1 MKQIILFV
9 FFICSLPAQAQK
21 TDTLTNAAIIEMI
34 EFGFDESVIISKIR
48 TSVAK
53 FDTSIDSLKYMKSK
67 GVSNAILAKIVE
79 VVNSSNQKPEASDEE
94 TQLTD
99 LSDRI
104 TKEETI
110 FNGGG
115 LYNPFKITAWK
126 SNGTHPYVIGV
137 MARDMTYRYI
147 TEFGYIV
154 YGTPQEAYDVFKQIR
169 DAVKILK
176 RNESIQIPSVDARG
190 RKTITMETVTA
201 LGKFM
206 RLYSGN
212 DMFELPIR
220 HAENACEKIL
230 EYCKENNIELIE

>member
-48 TSVAK
+48 TSVAN

-115 LYNPFKITAWK
+115 LYNPFTSPFCATAGWWTSRASRCTRAPVTAW
-126 SNGTHPYVIGV
+126 SPARSSRTTAQTSSVCGWLLPTTPWMCATTAPPAGIG
-137 MARDMTYRYI
+137 Y
-147 TEFGYIV
+147 
-154 YGTPQEAYDVFKQIR
+154 
-169 DAVKILK
+169 
-176 RNESIQIPSVDARG
+176 
-190 RKTITMETVTA
+190 
-201 LGKFM
+201 
-206 RLYSGN
+206 
-212 DMFELPIR
+212 
-220 HAENACEKIL
+220 
-230 EYCKENNIELIE
+230 